1 MTNEVWCGLWFLMTL
16 WDHYIPSHVRG
27 VCHHINHVNWLD
39 TRQVLQPRPGEVRGV
54 RLGHGDRSPHSL
66 HTSSPSSHCHH
77 TRPLTSP
84 IIHLYLLGKR
94 CPFPLMHY
102 VYIDT
107 RTTVSRGQRLA
118 TVMSWVGSG
127 PGLGWG
133 KQSIH
138 YLVCH
143 YCHSPRHNNKQPA
156 RGPLLLLLLT
166 LLVKHFLFTVS
177 TSAGSMVLLFVDL
190 KRC

>member
-1 MTNEVWCGLWFLMTL
+1 MVTGLHT
-16 WDHYIPSHVRG
+16 
-27 VCHHINHVNWLD
+27 
-39 TRQVLQPRPGEVRGV
+39 
-54 RLGHGDRSPHSL
+54 
-66 HTSSPSSHCHH
+66 HTSSPSSHSHH
-77 TRPLTSP
+77 TRALTSP
-84 IIHLYLLGKR
+84 IIHLNLLGKR

-127 PGLGWG
+127 PGLCWG

-143 YCHSPRHNNKQPA
+143 YCHSPRHQPQQQTTSP
-156 RGPLLLLLLT
+156 GPLLILLLT
-166 LLVKHFLFTVS
+166 LLIKHFLFIN
-177 TSAGSMVLLFVDL
+177 TSVGSMVLLSMDS
-190 KRC
+190 K